1 MLCRILDFG
10 EISPVVTM
18 VSHKRDSMIKVSH
31 KRDRKELQMSR
42 INKGD
47 LSHRMTLRL
56 NDNQMDFLVNVSE
69 ACGVSPSE
77 YVRMMINAGMVAMV
91 RASESLT
98 KDVKGGMSNENIQ
111 ADKHNIV

>member
-10 EISPVVTM
+10 EIIPDVTI